1 MATIT
6 TTTVPQI
13 SEGEVILP
21 STSGKEVEADNII
34 RKNLLWGAGAG
45 ILPIPLVDVIAITTV
60 QIKLV
65 KELADLYEVPFKEDI
80 LKSSTAALVAGLG
93 APTAA
98 AIVTTSA
105 FKFIPVF
112 GPLLAVLSS
121 PGLAVAVTY
130 AVGKVFTQHFASG
143 GTFLDF
149 EPKKVREFFAHQ
161 FEEGKLVAAK
171 VKTHPTV
178 TKVS

>member
-1 MATIT
+1 MATTT

-13 SEGEVILP
+13 SEGEVNAETA
-21 STSGKEVEADNII
+21 SSREVEADNII

-45 ILPIPLVDVIAITTV
+45 ILPIPLVDVIAITSV

-65 KELADLYEVPFKEDI
+65 KELSELYEVPFKEDI
-80 LKSSTAALVAGLG
+80 LKHAAAALLAGLG

-98 AIVTTSA
+98 ALVTFSA
-105 FKFIPVF
+105 FKFVPIL
-112 GPLLAVLSS
+112 GPMLAVIAS
-121 PGLAVAVTY
+121 PGLAVAFTY

-149 EPKKVREFFAHQ
+149 EPKKVREYFATQ
-161 FEEGKLVAAK
+161 FEDGKLVASK
-171 VKTHPTV
+171 VKTQHPIA
-178 TKVS
+178 KAS